1 MRRVR
6 ESLKV
11 QEEKKQK
18 EKAKLAAYLAL
29 TDEVLSKVCFPYNYR
44 RETDLK
50 HTQKKSN
57 DWSGEAFELTSRL
70 LNINPEFY
78 TIWNYRRNILTRGI
92 FPSRSLCMIPLRGNY
107 SRDIFSSPAEINGI
121 LSNDLDMT
129 TTALKAHPKVYWIW
143 NHRRWCLENIP
154 DGGNNNDEHGW
165 RKASWERELFIVEKM
180 LDADARNCMYR
191 HLVQP
196 ELIRPSPQS
205 LHGATDATFLRACP
219 FEDQRSSSLHQPLAR
234 SKLISQTLAHG
245 TREPKS
251 SRPYGIVAS
260 LINIR
265 PSSKVVS
272 CCAITDAL
280 LNNTFSEFDLVQ
292 NAMYTDPNDQSVWLY
307 HRWLIGSG
315 RLVPCCPSH
324 HTRAS
329 FDTLIGTGDD
339 YKLLEREIVVIQEL
353 LDEQPDSK
361 CEYLRLVPA
370 SSLYNGLFRVHGYP
384 RLLQATSI
392 AQASCPHRAIRG
404 KGPCSTMH
412 RSSAAIG
419 ISRPFSTPK
428 VSGAWSVL
436 FAAIYFLSSTNER
449 LPAAELSR

>member
-1 MRRVR
+1 MHGVRRVR

-29 TDEVLSKVCFPYNYR
+29 TDEVLSK
-44 RETDLK
+44 
-50 HTQKKSN
+50 KKSN

-92 FPSRSLCMIPLRGNY
+92 FPS
-107 SRDIFSSPAEINGI
+107 SSPAEINGI

-154 DGGNNNDEHGW
+154 DGGDNNDEHGW

-180 LDADARNCMYR
+180 LDADARNFLAWGYR
-191 HLVQP
+191 RYVLASMPVRRP
-196 ELIRPSPQS
+196 EIVELASTTRKIEANFSNFSAWHQRTKVLAS
-205 LHGATDATFLRACP
+205 LWDSGKLDKH
-219 FEDQRSSSLHQPLAR
+219 SSLQ
-234 SKLISQTLAHG
+234 Q
-245 TREPKS
+245 
-251 SRPYGIVAS
+251 
-260 LINIR
+260 
-265 PSSKVVS
+265 
-272 CCAITDAL
+272 
-280 LNNTFSEFDLVQ
+280 EFDLVQ

-315 RLVPCCPSH
+315 
-324 HTRAS
+324 
-329 FDTLIGTGDD
+329 DD

-361 CEYLRLVPA
+361 WCMDTLVYYKQLLLRKHPAHIGPLEAKALVQQCID
-370 SSLYNGLFRVHGYP
+370 
-384 RLLQATSI
+384 LLQQLESVDPSRR
-392 AQASCPHRAIRG
+392 QRYRA
-404 KGPCSTMH
+404 
-412 RSSAAIG
+412 
-419 ISRPFSTPK
+419 
-428 VSGAWSVL
+428 L
-436 FAAIYFLSSTNER
+436 
-449 LPAAELSR
+449 AAELSR